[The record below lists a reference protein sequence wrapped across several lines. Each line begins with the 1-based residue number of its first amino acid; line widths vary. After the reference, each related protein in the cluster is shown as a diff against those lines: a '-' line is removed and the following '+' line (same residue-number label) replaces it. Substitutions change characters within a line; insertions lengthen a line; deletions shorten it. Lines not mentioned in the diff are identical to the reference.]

1 MGKLMRAKSELQIM
15 QERTAYLQKM
25 IAQGY
30 VFFSII
36 ELEELRP
43 VMSVGLMQR
52 IASAILK
59 GEDKVPLKPA
69 QYLAMRNKLQAH
81 KENQQRLERCATLNN
96 EGRTCEQYG
105 DIIGAIAAY
114 EANIELGYP
123 AHHAF
128 KRLLVLYRK
137 SKDYKNELRV
147 AQRAC
152 RVFPKDESYKTRR
165 DKVKELL
172 KKLSSKS

>member
-1 MGKLMRAKSELQIM
+1 MKTKSELQV
-15 QERTAYLQKM
+15 RTAYLQKM
-25 IAQGY
+25 MAQGY
-30 VFFSII
+30 VFFNIG

-43 VMSVGLMQR
+43 VMPIGVMRR
-52 IASAILK
+52 ITSAILK

-69 QYLAMRNKLQAH
+69 QYSAMRTKLQAH
-81 KENQQRLERCATLNN
+81 NEQQQRLERCATLNN
-96 EGRTCEQYG
+96 EGIACERCG
-105 DIIGAIAAY
+105 DITGAIAAY

-147 AQRAC
+147 AQQAC
-152 RVFPKDESYKTRR
+152 RVFPKDESYKARR

-172 KKLSSKS
+172 KKPSSKS